1 MQNRRIPEH
10 LQKVLTLSKVK
21 SDLSD
26 VKDDSP
32 MKSLNDLV

>member
-21 SDLSD
+21 SDQSELR
-26 VKDDSP
+26 DDSP